1 MSPPQLRASVR
12 ESAVREGTP
21 GADMQG
27 VTSRQCSVM
36 SGQQNKL
43 GLLKACIITTAWSVS
58 HIFISGF
65 RTVCDVWEPVAVTDN
80 TVSQAPVTMALKPES
95 ENNINIVTNLTTPT
109 AALTVEHRFSNE
121 HFQRFHHIELN
132 ETSR

>member
-1 MSPPQLRASVR
+1 MQCNVRPAKYIGINKGLHYYDCMVR
-12 ESAVREGTP
+12 ES
-21 GADMQG
+21 
-27 VTSRQCSVM
+27 
-36 SGQQNKL
+36 
-43 GLLKACIITTAWSVS
+43 
-58 HIFISGF
+58 HIYI
-65 RTVCDVWEPVAVTDN
+65 RTVCDVREPVAVTDN

-132 ETSR
+132 